1 MSTEGPDTPPDRA
14 ERAFAHLPHRTQI
27 ARMRQVAVAA
37 LAAYDLPPV
46 RVRLLA
52 HRFNTTFHVD
62 TEGGARYVLRINR
75 AGAPT
80 VETVGSELAW
90 LAALRRDTA
99 LEVPAP
105 VATRAGALLTVA
117 DAPGVPHP
125 HICVLFRWMPG
136 HLSRHGLT
144 PRRMERVGVLM
155 AQLQDHADHWERP
168 PGFTRGRVD
177 WPVAMGRTL
186 PDPYGPEV
194 VAYIEGL
201 VAETLSAVE
210 AAPVTE
216 ALARVRAAVQ
226 ALGQGPDA
234 FGLIHADLHYGNLL
248 FSGDTVRAID
258 FDDCG
263 FGFRLF
269 DFGVM
274 LSAVLDWPAYPALR
288 AALLAGYRRVRPLP
302 AAHEAHLDAFIALRL
317 VQDALWILE
326 WRRHPA
332 LGADW
337 AGQAR
342 EVLATLAAFLATGS
356 VAPAGS

>member
-1 MSTEGPDTPPDRA
+1 LDR
-14 ERAFAHLPHRTQI
+14 EFARLPRRTQI
-27 ARMRQVAVAA
+27 VRMRQVTAAA
-37 LAAYDLPPV
+37 LAAYDLPPA

-62 TEGGARYVLRINR
+62 TAVGARYVLRINR

-105 VATRAGALLTVA
+105 VATRTGSLLTVA
-117 DAPGVPHP
+117 DAPGVAHP

-136 HLSRHGLT
+136 HLLRHGLT

-155 AQLQDHADHWERP
+155 AQLQDHATHCQRP

-194 VAYIEGL
+194 VAYIEAL
-201 VAETLSAVE
+201 VAGTLAAAEV
-210 AAPVTE
+210 APVRE

-248 FSGDTVRAID
+248 FSGNKVRALD
-258 FDDCG
+258 YDDCG

-274 LSAVLDWPAYPALR
+274 LSAVLDWPDYPALR
-288 AALLAGYRRVRPLP
+288 AALLAGYRRVRPLS
-302 AAHEAHLDAFIALRL
+302 AEHEAHLDAFVALRL

-337 AGQAR
+337 AAQAR
-342 EVLATLAAFLATGS
+342 EVLATLAAFLATGTA
-356 VAPAGS
+356 APAGS

>member
-1 MSTEGPDTPPDRA
+1 VR
-14 ERAFAHLPHRTQI
+14 LPRRTQL
-27 ARMRQVAVAA
+27 ARMRQLAAAA
-37 LAAYDLPPV
+37 LAAYDLPPE
-46 RVRLLA
+46 RLTLLA
-52 HRFNTTFHVD
+52 HLFNTTFRVD
-62 TEGGARYVLRINR
+62 TATGQRYVLRIHR

-80 VETVGSELAW
+80 VESVGSELAW
-90 LAALRRDTA
+90 LAALRRDTP

-105 VATRAGALLTVA
+105 VPTRGGALLTVA
-117 DAPGVPHP
+117 STPGVPDP
-125 HICVLFRWMPG
+125 HICVLFRWLPG
-136 HLSRHGLT
+136 HLLRHGLT
-144 PRRMERVGVLM
+144 PRHMERVGVLM
-155 AQLQDHADHWERP
+155 AQLQNHAAHWDRP

-194 VAYIEGL
+194 VTYIETL
-201 VAETLSAVE
+201 VAGTLSAAE

-216 ALARVRAAVQ
+216 ALARVRAAAQ

-248 FSGDTVRAID
+248 FARDTVRAID

-274 LSAVLDWPAYPALR
+274 LSAVLDWPDYPALR
-288 AALLAGYRRVRPLP
+288 AALLAGYRRVRPLS
-302 AAHEAHLDAFIALRL
+302 AEHEAHLDAFIALRV

-326 WRRHPA
+326 WRQHPA
-332 LGADW
+332 LGTDW
-337 AGQAR
+337 AAQAR
-342 EVLATLAAFLATGS
+342 GVLATLAAFLATGS
-356 VAPAGS
+356 AAPAGR